1 MKEIFKIIISDFLE
15 KEMPEI
21 IEREIKIPLNSNKI
35 ISLIGARRTGKT
47 FLFYSIIKKLRKEN
61 KNDQIIYINFEDDR
75 LFPLELKDF
84 NLFIEAYYELFP
96 KNRDQAVYFFF
107 DEIQNI
113 ENWEKFIRRIDDSL
127 KCRIFITGSSSKF
140 LSKEIAT
147 SLRGRT
153 ISFEVFPFNFTE
165 YLAFKGIDRNHYSS
179 KNRSKIIN
187 AIDDYVNHSSFPE
200 LLSASDI
207 EKPKILKEYLDL
219 IIYKDLIE
227 RYNISNLYLI
237 KYLIKFLLTN
247 SSNPISI
254 TKIFNDLKSQGV
266 KVSKN
271 SLYQYIEYLEE
282 AYILFPVKIFSNNV
296 REIQRNP
303 QKIYSLDSGLV
314 DTVSIKNDIGRRFE
328 NIVFLELRRKYKN
341 ISYLKLKQEIDF
353 CFKDSDKIY
362 LVNSCYQINELTTR
376 NRELNSLAE
385 GMNHLNISQSF
396 LITNSHEE
404 EITIDKKTIFIIP
417 LWKWLLQNN

>member
-1 MKEIFKIIISDFLE
+1 MKEVYKIIISDFLE
-15 KEMPEI
+15 KKCLKLL
-21 IEREIKIPLNSNKI
+21 RGEIKIPLNSNKI
-35 ISLIGARRTGKT
+35 ISIIGARRTGKT
-47 FLFYSIIKKLRKEN
+47 FLFYSVIKKLRKEN

-96 KNRDQAVYFFF
+96 NNRDQAVYFFF

-165 YLAFKGIDRNHYSS
+165 YLDFKGIGQNHYPS

-200 LLSASDI
+200 LLSASEI

-247 SSNPISI
+247 SANPISI

-328 NIVFLELRRKYKN
+328 NIIFLELRRKYKN

-362 LVNSCYQINELTTR
+362 LLNSCYQINELTTR

-385 GMNHLNISQSF
+385 GMNYLNISQSF